1 VRVAWAEAVE
11 SRGLV
16 GGAPRRTAPPR
27 EFGRRAGRLVVDAT
41 FEAGAFDALA
51 HLVEAADYSADGASP
66 EEAESAWALSGPIVH
81 AVREQATRG
90 QRVRSALDPRPIDK
104 RRPRRGRRARS
115 GPARDNAPPIEML
128 APT

>member
-11 SRGLV
+11 SLGLV
-16 GGAPRRTAPPR
+16 GVAPRRTETPV
-27 EFGRRAGRLVVDAT
+27 EFGRRAGRVVEDGT
-41 FEAGAFDALA
+41 FETGAFDGLA
-51 HLVEAADYSADGASP
+51 NLVEAADYSAEGASP

-115 GPARDNAPPIEML
+115 GATRGNAPAIEML